1 MKSGLKKVP
10 IHLQSA
16 QNRLIIKNGTV
27 VNSEGEQQVDVYMED
42 GMIRMMGNHL
52 IIPGGT
58 RAIDAT
64 GKFILPGGI
73 DLNVHLQR
81 PGYGTQ
87 TIDDFY
93 QGTKAALAGGTTM
106 VVDMVVPDKEETL
119 MEAFEKWRKWA
130 DDKVCCDYALKMA
143 IPKHNPGVEDE
154 MGTMTTAEV
163 GVNMFSVFM
172 SGDKSLSDSQLIDT
186 FHTVSKLGGVVSVHQ
201 AENEEVVMEG
211 ERKMLAAGVTGPEG
225 HAQAHTEEAETEAV
239 MRAAVIAN
247 QVGVP
252 ALLTSLTSSS
262 ARDIVKARKS
272 RGAASLCSG
281 LEDGTV
287 DIISSHHAAYNS
299 QQRALGRDNFQEIP
313 KGITGIEERMVVL
326 WQKTVKEG
334 SMSKQRFV
342 EATSAGAAKLLNI
355 FPQKGAVVVGSDA
368 DIVIWN
374 PNQTKT
380 ITSEEHLTKC
390 DVNIFQDLVCSGGP
404 EYVIFKGRMVLDQG
418 TFRPMTGFE

>member
-1 MKSGLKKVP
+1 MFFLPLFFFNLFFSRKARGAVILAEVSPASLHCDGALHYDQNWKTAASIVTSPP
-10 IHLQSA
+10 I
-16 QNRLIIKNGTV
+16 R
-27 VNSEGEQQVDVYMED
+27 EGE
-42 GMIRMMGNHL
+42 
-52 IIPGGT
+52 
-58 RAIDAT
+58 
-64 GKFILPGGI
+64 
-73 DLNVHLQR
+73 
-81 PGYGTQ
+81 
-87 TIDDFY
+87 
-93 QGTKAALAGGTTM
+93 
-106 VVDMVVPDKEETL
+106 
-119 MEAFEKWRKWA
+119 
-130 DDKVCCDYALKMA
+130 
-143 IPKHNPGVEDE
+143 
-154 MGTMTTAEV
+154 
-163 GVNMFSVFM
+163 
-172 SGDKSLSDSQLIDT
+172 
-186 FHTVSKLGGVVSVHQ
+186 
-201 AENEEVVMEG
+201 
-211 ERKMLAAGVTGPEG
+211 
-225 HAQAHTEEAETEAV
+225 
-239 MRAAVIAN
+239 
-247 QVGVP
+247 
-252 ALLTSLTSSS
+252 
-262 ARDIVKARKS
+262 
-272 RGAASLCSG
+272 AASLCSG

-418 TFRPMTGFE
+418 TFRSVLSRIVKFDQIPNTKYIQKLNLHQKLNLSRIPNIFGFRKMTIVKIV